1 MTNKLYKLMNWPQI
15 EEITYS
21 ECDNPHKLL
30 GPHKQGSKMLVQAY
44 FPGAEKVTI
53 HWKKTGQVGEAFL
66 TDVPMELA
74 DEEGY
79 FAALVNAGKMSP
91 YEYVVEYGKTKEHAA
106 YRRICGD
113 AYRHVPQIT
122 KEDMDR
128 FAAGIHYTIYEKL
141 GAHPMELDGDAG
153 TYFAVWAPNAMR
165 VSVVGDFNEWDG
177 RIHQMRRL
185 GDSGIFELF
194 IPGAEVGDCYKYE
207 LKIKGGL
214 TYLKADPYGNAA
226 QKRPETASVIADIR
240 NYQWEDDEFLKS
252 REKYQCGNAPVSV
265 YEMYLGSFVT
275 PGEGQDY
282 VNYREIAPKV
292 IEYVKKMGYTHV
304 ELLPVMEYPYDPSWG
319 YQITCYYAPT
329 HRYGAP
335 EDLKYFIDEAHR
347 AGIGVILDWVPAHF
361 PKDANGLYEFDGT
374 CCYEL
379 SDPTMNE
386 HPDWTTRIYD
396 YGKPEVRSFLISN
409 ACYWISQFH
418 ADGIRVDAVA
428 SMLYLDYNRPNYK
441 PNRFGGR
448 ENLEAIDFLRQLNA
462 AAFQAEPSVMMIAE
476 ESTAFPLI
484 TKPDYDG
491 GLGFL
496 FKWNMGWMNDMLR
509 YMSLDPLY
517 RKGDH
522 NALTFSMTYA
532 FSENFILPLSH
543 DEVVHGKCSL
553 IGKMPGN
560 YDDKFN
566 NLRVLYA
573 YQMAHP
579 GKKLNFMGSEFAQF
593 IEWNF
598 KQGLDWLLLGYE
610 KHEKMQHFVRT
621 LNQFYLEHREL
632 WENDSDWGGYEWIE
646 PDDRDNSVIAFRR
659 KDRKGR
665 ELVVVCNFCPVLR
678 ENYRLGL
685 PKQGWYVPVLNTDDE
700 AFGGYG
706 FKPEIVR
713 TEKTPSHNQK
723 QSGLFRIPPMSVC
736 FYRYTRARPQTKP

>member
-1 MTNKLYKLMNWPQI
+1 MEQFK
-15 EEITYS
+15 
-21 ECDNPHKLL
+21 
-30 GPHKQGSKMLVQAY
+30 
-44 FPGAEKVTI
+44 
-53 HWKKTGQVGEAFL
+53 AFL
-66 TDVPMELA
+66 EQFHTTGV
-74 DEEGY
+74 
-79 FAALVNAGKMSP
+79 S
-91 YEYVVEYGKTKEHAA
+91 
-106 YRRICGD
+106 D
-113 AYRHVPQIT
+113 AYR
-122 KEDMDR
+122 
-128 FAAGIHYTIYEKL
+128 FL
-141 GAHPMELDGDAG
+141 GCHAQNRDGVDG
-153 TYFAVWAPNAMR
+153 FVFRTWAPRAQSVR
-165 VSVVGDFNEWDG
+165 VTGDFNFWNEEDLPMQPVGCGVWEAFSRFAQPGQRYKLCIKTKDG
-177 RIHQMRRL
+177 RT
-185 GDSGIFELF
+185 
-194 IPGAEVGDCYKYE
+194 VYK
-207 LKIKGGL
+207 
-214 TYLKADPYGNAA
+214 TDPYGN
-226 QKRPETASVIADIR
+226 RCGVLPDTASIIEA
-240 NYQWEDDEFLKS
+240 EDGFVWHDGLYRARRRKEKILNRPVNIYEVHAGSWKRHEDGSVLSF
-252 REKYQCGNAPVSV
+252 RELAQQLVP
-265 YEMYLGSFVT
+265 
-275 PGEGQDY
+275 Y
-282 VNYREIAPKV
+282 VRD
-292 IEYVKKMGYTHV
+292 MGYTHI

-462 AAFQAEPSVMMIAE
+462 AAFQTEPAVMMIAE

-496 FKWNMGWMNDMLR
+496 FKWNMGWMNDMLQ

-573 YQMAHP
+573 YQMAQP

-598 KQGLDWLLLGYE
+598 KQGLDWLLLDYE
-610 KHEKMQHFVRT
+610 KHRKMQQFVKT
-621 LNQFYLEHREL
+621 LNRFYLENREL
-632 WENDSDWGGYEWIE
+632 WEVDTGWDGYEWIE
-646 PDDRDNSVIAFRR
+646 PDDRDRSVIAFRR

-706 FKPEIVR
+706 FAPETVR
-713 TEKTPSHNQK
+713 TEKKPSHGQM
-723 QSGLFRIPPMSVC
+723 QSGLFRVPPMSVC
-736 FYRYTRARPQTKP
+736 FYRYHRARPQTKP

>member
-1 MTNKLYKLMNWPQI
+1 MEQFK
-15 EEITYS
+15 
-21 ECDNPHKLL
+21 
-30 GPHKQGSKMLVQAY
+30 
-44 FPGAEKVTI
+44 
-53 HWKKTGQVGEAFL
+53 AFL
-66 TDVPMELA
+66 EQFHTTGV
-74 DEEGY
+74 
-79 FAALVNAGKMSP
+79 S
-91 YEYVVEYGKTKEHAA
+91 
-106 YRRICGD
+106 D
-113 AYRHVPQIT
+113 AYR
-122 KEDMDR
+122 
-128 FAAGIHYTIYEKL
+128 FL
-141 GAHPMELDGDAG
+141 GCHAQNRDGVDG
-153 TYFAVWAPNAMR
+153 FVFRTWAPRAQSVR
-165 VSVVGDFNEWDG
+165 VTGDFNFWNEEDLPMQPVGCGVWEAFSRFAQPGQRYKLCIKTKDG
-177 RIHQMRRL
+177 RT
-185 GDSGIFELF
+185 
-194 IPGAEVGDCYKYE
+194 VYK
-207 LKIKGGL
+207 
-214 TYLKADPYGNAA
+214 TDPYGN
-226 QKRPETASVIADIR
+226 RCGVLPDTASIIEA
-240 NYQWEDDEFLKS
+240 EDGFVWHDGLYRARRRKEKILNRPVNIYEVHAGSWKRHEDGSVLSF
-252 REKYQCGNAPVSV
+252 RELAQQLVP
-265 YEMYLGSFVT
+265 
-275 PGEGQDY
+275 Y
-282 VNYREIAPKV
+282 VRD
-292 IEYVKKMGYTHV
+292 MGYTHI

-462 AAFQAEPSVMMIAE
+462 AAFQTEPAVMMIAE

-496 FKWNMGWMNDMLR
+496 FKWNMGWMNDMLQ

-610 KHEKMQHFVRT
+610 KHRKMQQFVKT
-621 LNQFYLEHREL
+621 LNRFYLENREL
-632 WENDSDWGGYEWIE
+632 WEVDTGWDGYEWIE
-646 PDDRDNSVIAFRR
+646 PDDRDRSVIAFRR

-706 FKPEIVR
+706 FAPETVR
-713 TEKTPSHNQK
+713 TEKKPSHGQM
-723 QSGLFRIPPMSVC
+723 QSGLFRVPPMSVC
-736 FYRYTRARPQTKP
+736 FYRYHCARPQTKP

>member
-1 MTNKLYKLMNWPQI
+1 MEQFK
-15 EEITYS
+15 
-21 ECDNPHKLL
+21 
-30 GPHKQGSKMLVQAY
+30 
-44 FPGAEKVTI
+44 
-53 HWKKTGQVGEAFL
+53 AFL
-66 TDVPMELA
+66 EQFHTTGV
-74 DEEGY
+74 
-79 FAALVNAGKMSP
+79 S
-91 YEYVVEYGKTKEHAA
+91 
-106 YRRICGD
+106 D
-113 AYRHVPQIT
+113 AYR
-122 KEDMDR
+122 
-128 FAAGIHYTIYEKL
+128 FL
-141 GAHPMELDGDAG
+141 GCHAQNRDGVDG
-153 TYFAVWAPNAMR
+153 FVFRTWAPRAQSVR
-165 VSVVGDFNEWDG
+165 VTGDFNFWNEEDLPMQPVGCGVWEAFSRFAQPGQRYKLCIKTKDG
-177 RIHQMRRL
+177 RT
-185 GDSGIFELF
+185 
-194 IPGAEVGDCYKYE
+194 VYK
-207 LKIKGGL
+207 
-214 TYLKADPYGNAA
+214 TDPYGN
-226 QKRPETASVIADIR
+226 RCGVLPDTASIIEA
-240 NYQWEDDEFLKS
+240 EDGFVWHDGLYRARRRKEKILNRPVNIYEVHAGSWKRHEDGSVLSF
-252 REKYQCGNAPVSV
+252 RELAQQLVP
-265 YEMYLGSFVT
+265 
-275 PGEGQDY
+275 
-282 VNYREIAPKV
+282 
-292 IEYVKKMGYTHV
+292 YVKDMGYTHI
-304 ELLPVMEYPYDPSWG
+304 ELMPVMEYPYDPSWG

-462 AAFQAEPSVMMIAE
+462 AAFQTEPAVMMIAE

-496 FKWNMGWMNDMLR
+496 FKWNMGWMNDMLQ
-509 YMSLDPLY
+509 YMSLDPIY

-610 KHEKMQHFVRT
+610 KHRKMQQFVKT
-621 LNQFYLEHREL
+621 LNRFYLENREL
-632 WENDSDWGGYEWIE
+632 WEVDTGWDGYEWIE
-646 PDDRDNSVIAFRR
+646 PDDRDRSVIAFRR

-685 PKQGWYVPVLNTDDE
+685 PKQGWYIPVLNTDDE

-706 FKPEIVR
+706 FAPETVR
-713 TEKTPSHNQK
+713 TEKKPSHGQM
-723 QSGLFRIPPMSVC
+723 QSGLFRVPPMSVC
-736 FYRYTRARPQTKP
+736 FYRYHRARPQTKP

>member
-1 MTNKLYKLMNWPQI
+1 MEQFK
-15 EEITYS
+15 
-21 ECDNPHKLL
+21 
-30 GPHKQGSKMLVQAY
+30 
-44 FPGAEKVTI
+44 
-53 HWKKTGQVGEAFL
+53 AFL
-66 TDVPMELA
+66 EQFHTTGV
-74 DEEGY
+74 
-79 FAALVNAGKMSP
+79 S
-91 YEYVVEYGKTKEHAA
+91 
-106 YRRICGD
+106 D
-113 AYRHVPQIT
+113 AYR
-122 KEDMDR
+122 
-128 FAAGIHYTIYEKL
+128 FL
-141 GAHPMELDGDAG
+141 GCHAQNRDGVDG
-153 TYFAVWAPNAMR
+153 FVFRTWAPRARSVR
-165 VSVVGDFNEWDG
+165 VTGDFNFWNEEDLPMQPVGCGVWEAFSRFAQPGQRYKLCIKTKDG
-177 RIHQMRRL
+177 RT
-185 GDSGIFELF
+185 
-194 IPGAEVGDCYKYE
+194 VYK
-207 LKIKGGL
+207 
-214 TYLKADPYGNAA
+214 TDPYGN
-226 QKRPETASVIADIR
+226 RCGVLPDTASIIEA
-240 NYQWEDDEFLKS
+240 EDGFVWHDGLYRARRRKEKILNRPVNIYEVHAGSWKRHEDGSVLSF
-252 REKYQCGNAPVSV
+252 RELAQQLVP
-265 YEMYLGSFVT
+265 
-275 PGEGQDY
+275 Y
-282 VNYREIAPKV
+282 VRD
-292 IEYVKKMGYTHV
+292 MGYTHI

-462 AAFQAEPSVMMIAE
+462 AAFQTEPAVMMIAE

-496 FKWNMGWMNDMLR
+496 FKWNMGWMNDMLQ

-610 KHEKMQHFVRT
+610 KHRKMQQFVKT
-621 LNQFYLEHREL
+621 LNRFYLENREL
-632 WENDSDWGGYEWIE
+632 WEVDTGWDGYEWIE
-646 PDDRDNSVIAFRR
+646 PDDRDRSVIAFRR

-706 FKPEIVR
+706 FAPETVR
-713 TEKTPSHNQK
+713 TEKKPSHGQM
-723 QSGLFRIPPMSVC
+723 QSGLFRVPPMSVC
-736 FYRYTRARPQTKP
+736 FYRYHRARPQTKP

>member
-1 MTNKLYKLMNWPQI
+1 MEQFK
-15 EEITYS
+15 
-21 ECDNPHKLL
+21 
-30 GPHKQGSKMLVQAY
+30 
-44 FPGAEKVTI
+44 
-53 HWKKTGQVGEAFL
+53 AFL
-66 TDVPMELA
+66 EQFHTTGV
-74 DEEGY
+74 
-79 FAALVNAGKMSP
+79 S
-91 YEYVVEYGKTKEHAA
+91 
-106 YRRICGD
+106 D
-113 AYRHVPQIT
+113 AYR
-122 KEDMDR
+122 
-128 FAAGIHYTIYEKL
+128 FL
-141 GAHPMELDGDAG
+141 GCHAQNRDGVDG
-153 TYFAVWAPNAMR
+153 FVFRTWAPQAQSVR
-165 VSVVGDFNEWDG
+165 VTGDFNFWNEEDLPMQPVGCGVWEAFSRFAQPGQRYKLCIKTKDG
-177 RIHQMRRL
+177 RT
-185 GDSGIFELF
+185 
-194 IPGAEVGDCYKYE
+194 VYK
-207 LKIKGGL
+207 
-214 TYLKADPYGNAA
+214 TDPYGN
-226 QKRPETASVIADIR
+226 RCGVLPDTASIIEA
-240 NYQWEDDEFLKS
+240 EDGFVWHDGLYRARRRKEKILNRPVNIYEVHAGSWKRHEDGSVLSF
-252 REKYQCGNAPVSV
+252 RELAQQLVP
-265 YEMYLGSFVT
+265 
-275 PGEGQDY
+275 Y
-282 VNYREIAPKV
+282 VRD
-292 IEYVKKMGYTHV
+292 MGYTHI
-304 ELLPVMEYPYDPSWG
+304 ELMPVMEYPYDPSWG

-335 EDLKYFIDEAHR
+335 EDLKYFIDEAHK

-462 AAFQAEPSVMMIAE
+462 AAFQTEPAVMMIAE

-496 FKWNMGWMNDMLR
+496 FKWNMGWMNDMLQ
-509 YMSLDPLY
+509 YMSLDPIY

-598 KQGLDWLLLGYE
+598 KQGLDWLLLDYE
-610 KHEKMQHFVRT
+610 KHRKMQQFVKT
-621 LNQFYLEHREL
+621 LNRFYLENREL
-632 WENDSDWGGYEWIE
+632 WEVDTGWDGYEWIE
-646 PDDRDNSVIAFRR
+646 PDDRDRSVIAFRR

-706 FKPEIVR
+706 FAPETVR
-713 TEKTPSHNQK
+713 TEKKPSHGQM
-723 QSGLFRIPPMSVC
+723 QSGLFRVPPMSVC
-736 FYRYTRARPQTKP
+736 FYRYHRARPQTKP

>member
-1 MTNKLYKLMNWPQI
+1 MEQFK
-15 EEITYS
+15 
-21 ECDNPHKLL
+21 
-30 GPHKQGSKMLVQAY
+30 
-44 FPGAEKVTI
+44 
-53 HWKKTGQVGEAFL
+53 AFL
-66 TDVPMELA
+66 EQFHTTGV
-74 DEEGY
+74 
-79 FAALVNAGKMSP
+79 S
-91 YEYVVEYGKTKEHAA
+91 
-106 YRRICGD
+106 D
-113 AYRHVPQIT
+113 AYR
-122 KEDMDR
+122 
-128 FAAGIHYTIYEKL
+128 FL
-141 GAHPMELDGDAG
+141 GCHAQNRDGVDG
-153 TYFAVWAPNAMR
+153 FVFRTWAPRAQSVR
-165 VSVVGDFNEWDG
+165 VTGDFNFWNEEDLPMQPVGCGVWEAFSRFAQPGQRYKLCIKTKDG
-177 RIHQMRRL
+177 RT
-185 GDSGIFELF
+185 
-194 IPGAEVGDCYKYE
+194 VYK
-207 LKIKGGL
+207 
-214 TYLKADPYGNAA
+214 TDPYGN
-226 QKRPETASVIADIR
+226 RCGVLPDTASIIEA
-240 NYQWEDDEFLKS
+240 EDGFVWHDGLYRARRRKEKILNRPVNIYEVHAGSWKRHEDGRVLSF
-252 REKYQCGNAPVSV
+252 RELAQQLVP
-265 YEMYLGSFVT
+265 
-275 PGEGQDY
+275 Y
-282 VNYREIAPKV
+282 VRD
-292 IEYVKKMGYTHV
+292 MGYTHI

-462 AAFQAEPSVMMIAE
+462 AAFQTEPAVMMIAE

-496 FKWNMGWMNDMLR
+496 FKWNMGWMNDMLQ

-610 KHEKMQHFVRT
+610 KHRKMQQFVKT
-621 LNQFYLEHREL
+621 LNRFYLENREL
-632 WENDSDWGGYEWIE
+632 WEVDTGWDGYEWIE
-646 PDDRDNSVIAFRR
+646 PDDRDRSVIAFRR

-706 FKPEIVR
+706 FAPETVR
-713 TEKTPSHNQK
+713 TEKKPSHGQM
-723 QSGLFRIPPMSVC
+723 QSGLFRVPPMSVC
-736 FYRYTRARPQTKP
+736 FYRYHRARPQTKP

>member
-1 MTNKLYKLMNWPQI
+1 MEQFK
-15 EEITYS
+15 
-21 ECDNPHKLL
+21 
-30 GPHKQGSKMLVQAY
+30 
-44 FPGAEKVTI
+44 
-53 HWKKTGQVGEAFL
+53 AFL
-66 TDVPMELA
+66 EQFHTSGV
-74 DEEGY
+74 
-79 FAALVNAGKMSP
+79 S
-91 YEYVVEYGKTKEHAA
+91 
-106 YRRICGD
+106 D
-113 AYRHVPQIT
+113 AYR
-122 KEDMDR
+122 
-128 FAAGIHYTIYEKL
+128 FL
-141 GAHPMELDGDAG
+141 GCHAQNRDGVDG
-153 TYFAVWAPNAMR
+153 FVFRTWAPQAQSVR
-165 VSVVGDFNEWDG
+165 VTGDFNFWNEEDLPMQPVGCGVWEAFSRFAQPGQRYKLCIKTKDG
-177 RIHQMRRL
+177 RT
-185 GDSGIFELF
+185 
-194 IPGAEVGDCYKYE
+194 VYK
-207 LKIKGGL
+207 
-214 TYLKADPYGNAA
+214 TDPYGN
-226 QKRPETASVIADIR
+226 RCGVLPDTASIIEA
-240 NYQWEDDEFLKS
+240 EDGFVWHDGLYRARRRKEKILNRLVNIYEVHAGSWKRHEDGSVLSF
-252 REKYQCGNAPVSV
+252 RELAQQLVP
-265 YEMYLGSFVT
+265 
-275 PGEGQDY
+275 Y
-282 VNYREIAPKV
+282 VRD
-292 IEYVKKMGYTHV
+292 MGYTHI

-462 AAFQAEPSVMMIAE
+462 AAFQTEPAVMMIAE

-496 FKWNMGWMNDMLR
+496 FKWNMGWMNDMLQ
-509 YMSLDPLY
+509 YMSLDPIY

-610 KHEKMQHFVRT
+610 KHQKMQQFVKT
-621 LNQFYLEHREL
+621 LNRFYLENREL
-632 WENDSDWGGYEWIE
+632 WEVDTGWDGYEWIE
-646 PDDRDNSVIAFRR
+646 PDDRDRSVIAFRR

-706 FKPEIVR
+706 FAPETVR
-713 TEKTPSHNQK
+713 TEKKPSHGQM
-723 QSGLFRIPPMSVC
+723 QSGLFRVPPMSVC
-736 FYRYTRARPQTKP
+736 FYRYHRARPQTKP

>member
-1 MTNKLYKLMNWPQI
+1 MEQFK
-15 EEITYS
+15 
-21 ECDNPHKLL
+21 
-30 GPHKQGSKMLVQAY
+30 
-44 FPGAEKVTI
+44 
-53 HWKKTGQVGEAFL
+53 AFL
-66 TDVPMELA
+66 EQFHTTGV
-74 DEEGY
+74 
-79 FAALVNAGKMSP
+79 S
-91 YEYVVEYGKTKEHAA
+91 
-106 YRRICGD
+106 D
-113 AYRHVPQIT
+113 AYR
-122 KEDMDR
+122 
-128 FAAGIHYTIYEKL
+128 FL
-141 GAHPMELDGDAG
+141 GCHAQNRDGVDG
-153 TYFAVWAPNAMR
+153 FVFRTWAPQAQSVR
-165 VSVVGDFNEWDG
+165 VTGDFNFWNEEDLPMQPVGCGVWEAFSRFAQPGQRYKLCIKTRDG
-177 RIHQMRRL
+177 RT
-185 GDSGIFELF
+185 
-194 IPGAEVGDCYKYE
+194 VYK
-207 LKIKGGL
+207 
-214 TYLKADPYGNAA
+214 TDPYGN
-226 QKRPETASVIADIR
+226 RCGVLPDTASIIEA
-240 NYQWEDDEFLKS
+240 EDGFVWHDGLYRARRRKEKILNRPVNIYEVHAGSWKRHEDGSVLSF
-252 REKYQCGNAPVSV
+252 RELAQQLVP
-265 YEMYLGSFVT
+265 
-275 PGEGQDY
+275 Y
-282 VNYREIAPKV
+282 VRD
-292 IEYVKKMGYTHV
+292 MGYTHI

-462 AAFQAEPSVMMIAE
+462 AAFQTEPAVMMIAE

-496 FKWNMGWMNDMLR
+496 FKWNMGWMNDMLQ

-610 KHEKMQHFVRT
+610 KHRKMQQFVKT
-621 LNQFYLEHREL
+621 LNRFYLENREL
-632 WENDSDWGGYEWIE
+632 WEVDTGWDGYEWIE
-646 PDDRDNSVIAFRR
+646 PDDRDRSVIAFRR

-706 FKPEIVR
+706 FAPETVR
-713 TEKTPSHNQK
+713 TEKKPSHGQM
-723 QSGLFRIPPMSVC
+723 QSGLFRVPPMSVC
-736 FYRYTRARPQTKP
+736 FYRYHRARPQTKP

>member
-1 MTNKLYKLMNWPQI
+1 MEQFK
-15 EEITYS
+15 
-21 ECDNPHKLL
+21 
-30 GPHKQGSKMLVQAY
+30 
-44 FPGAEKVTI
+44 
-53 HWKKTGQVGEAFL
+53 AFL
-66 TDVPMELA
+66 EQFHTTGV
-74 DEEGY
+74 
-79 FAALVNAGKMSP
+79 S
-91 YEYVVEYGKTKEHAA
+91 
-106 YRRICGD
+106 D
-113 AYRHVPQIT
+113 AYR
-122 KEDMDR
+122 
-128 FAAGIHYTIYEKL
+128 FL
-141 GAHPMELDGDAG
+141 GCHAQNRDGVDG
-153 TYFAVWAPNAMR
+153 FVFRTWAPRAQSVR
-165 VSVVGDFNEWDG
+165 VTGDFNFWNEEDLPMQPVGCGVWEAFSRFAQPGQRYKLCIKTKDG
-177 RIHQMRRL
+177 RT
-185 GDSGIFELF
+185 
-194 IPGAEVGDCYKYE
+194 VYK
-207 LKIKGGL
+207 
-214 TYLKADPYGNAA
+214 TDPYGN
-226 QKRPETASVIADIR
+226 RCGVLPDTASIIEA
-240 NYQWEDDEFLKS
+240 EDGFVWHDGLYRARRRKEKILNRPVNIYEVHAGSWKRHEDGSVLSF
-252 REKYQCGNAPVSV
+252 RELAQQLVP
-265 YEMYLGSFVT
+265 
-275 PGEGQDY
+275 Y
-282 VNYREIAPKV
+282 VRD
-292 IEYVKKMGYTHV
+292 MGYTHI

-462 AAFQAEPSVMMIAE
+462 AAFQTEPAVMMIAE

-496 FKWNMGWMNDMLR
+496 FKWNMGWMNDMLQ

-610 KHEKMQHFVRT
+610 KHRKMQQFVKT
-621 LNQFYLEHREL
+621 LNRFYLENREL
-632 WENDSDWGGYEWIE
+632 WEVDTGWDGYEWIE
-646 PDDRDNSVIAFRR
+646 PDDRDRSVIAFRR

-665 ELVVVCNFCPVLR
+665 ELVVVRNFCPVLR

-706 FKPEIVR
+706 FAPETVR
-713 TEKTPSHNQK
+713 TEKKPSHGQM
-723 QSGLFRIPPMSVC
+723 QSGLFRVPPMSVC
-736 FYRYTRARPQTKP
+736 FYRYHRARPQTKP

>member
-1 MTNKLYKLMNWPQI
+1 MEQFK
-15 EEITYS
+15 
-21 ECDNPHKLL
+21 
-30 GPHKQGSKMLVQAY
+30 
-44 FPGAEKVTI
+44 
-53 HWKKTGQVGEAFL
+53 AFL
-66 TDVPMELA
+66 EQFHTTGV
-74 DEEGY
+74 
-79 FAALVNAGKMSP
+79 S
-91 YEYVVEYGKTKEHAA
+91 
-106 YRRICGD
+106 D
-113 AYRHVPQIT
+113 AYR
-122 KEDMDR
+122 
-128 FAAGIHYTIYEKL
+128 FL
-141 GAHPMELDGDAG
+141 GCHAQNRDGVDG
-153 TYFAVWAPNAMR
+153 FVFRTWAPQAQSVR
-165 VSVVGDFNEWDG
+165 VTGDFNFWNEEDLPMQPVGCGVWEAFSRFAQPGQRYKLCIKTKDG
-177 RIHQMRRL
+177 RT
-185 GDSGIFELF
+185 
-194 IPGAEVGDCYKYE
+194 VYK
-207 LKIKGGL
+207 
-214 TYLKADPYGNAA
+214 TDPYGN
-226 QKRPETASVIADIR
+226 RCGVLPDTASIIEA
-240 NYQWEDDEFLKS
+240 EDGFVWHDGLYRARRRKEKILNRPVNIYEVHAGSWKRHEDGSVLSF
-252 REKYQCGNAPVSV
+252 RELAQQLVP
-265 YEMYLGSFVT
+265 
-275 PGEGQDY
+275 
-282 VNYREIAPKV
+282 
-292 IEYVKKMGYTHV
+292 YVKDMGYTHI
-304 ELLPVMEYPYDPSWG
+304 ELMPVMEYPYDPSWG

-462 AAFQAEPSVMMIAE
+462 AAFQTEPAVMMIAE

-496 FKWNMGWMNDMLR
+496 FKWNMGWMNDMLQ
-509 YMSLDPLY
+509 YMSLDPIY

-610 KHEKMQHFVRT
+610 KHQKMQQFVKT
-621 LNQFYLEHREL
+621 LNRFYLENREL
-632 WENDSDWGGYEWIE
+632 WEVDTGWDGYEWIE
-646 PDDRDNSVIAFRR
+646 PDDRDRSVIAFRR

-706 FKPEIVR
+706 FAPETVR
-713 TEKTPSHNQK
+713 TEKKPSHGQM
-723 QSGLFRIPPMSVC
+723 QSGLFRVPPMSVC
-736 FYRYTRARPQTKP
+736 FYRYHRARPQTKP

>member
-1 MTNKLYKLMNWPQI
+1 MEQFK
-15 EEITYS
+15 
-21 ECDNPHKLL
+21 
-30 GPHKQGSKMLVQAY
+30 
-44 FPGAEKVTI
+44 
-53 HWKKTGQVGEAFL
+53 AFL
-66 TDVPMELA
+66 EQFHTTGV
-74 DEEGY
+74 
-79 FAALVNAGKMSP
+79 S
-91 YEYVVEYGKTKEHAA
+91 
-106 YRRICGD
+106 D
-113 AYRHVPQIT
+113 AYR
-122 KEDMDR
+122 
-128 FAAGIHYTIYEKL
+128 FL
-141 GAHPMELDGDAG
+141 GCHAQNRDGVDG
-153 TYFAVWAPNAMR
+153 FVFRTWAPQAQSVR
-165 VSVVGDFNEWDG
+165 VTGDFNFWNEEDLPMQPVGCGVWEAFSRFAQPGQRYKLCIKTKDG
-177 RIHQMRRL
+177 RT
-185 GDSGIFELF
+185 
-194 IPGAEVGDCYKYE
+194 VYK
-207 LKIKGGL
+207 
-214 TYLKADPYGNAA
+214 TDPYGN
-226 QKRPETASVIADIR
+226 RCGVLPDTASIIEA
-240 NYQWEDDEFLKS
+240 EDGFVWHDGLYRARRRKEKILNRPVNIYEVHAGSWKRHEDGSVLSF
-252 REKYQCGNAPVSV
+252 RELAQQLVP
-265 YEMYLGSFVT
+265 
-275 PGEGQDY
+275 
-282 VNYREIAPKV
+282 
-292 IEYVKKMGYTHV
+292 YVKDMGYTHI
-304 ELLPVMEYPYDPSWG
+304 ELMPVMEYPYDPSWG

-335 EDLKYFIDEAHR
+335 EDLKYFIDEAHK

-462 AAFQAEPSVMMIAE
+462 AAFQTEPAVMMIAE

-496 FKWNMGWMNDMLR
+496 FKWNMGWMNDMLQ

-610 KHEKMQHFVRT
+610 KHRKMQQFVKT
-621 LNQFYLEHREL
+621 LNRFYLENREL
-632 WENDSDWGGYEWIE
+632 WEVDTGWDGYEWIE
-646 PDDRDNSVIAFRR
+646 PDDRDRSVIAFRR

-706 FKPEIVR
+706 FAPETVR
-713 TEKTPSHNQK
+713 TEKKPSHGQM
-723 QSGLFRIPPMSVC
+723 QSGLFRVPPMSVC
-736 FYRYTRARPQTKP
+736 FYRYQRAKPQP

>member
-1 MTNKLYKLMNWPQI
+1 MEQFK
-15 EEITYS
+15 
-21 ECDNPHKLL
+21 
-30 GPHKQGSKMLVQAY
+30 
-44 FPGAEKVTI
+44 
-53 HWKKTGQVGEAFL
+53 AFL
-66 TDVPMELA
+66 EQFHTTGV
-74 DEEGY
+74 
-79 FAALVNAGKMSP
+79 S
-91 YEYVVEYGKTKEHAA
+91 
-106 YRRICGD
+106 D
-113 AYRHVPQIT
+113 AYR
-122 KEDMDR
+122 
-128 FAAGIHYTIYEKL
+128 FL
-141 GAHPMELDGDAG
+141 GCHAQNRDGVDG
-153 TYFAVWAPNAMR
+153 FVFRTWAPQAQSVR
-165 VSVVGDFNEWDG
+165 VTGDFNFWNEEDLPMQPVGCGVWEAFSRFAQPGQRYKLCIKTKDG
-177 RIHQMRRL
+177 RT
-185 GDSGIFELF
+185 
-194 IPGAEVGDCYKYE
+194 VYK
-207 LKIKGGL
+207 
-214 TYLKADPYGNAA
+214 TDPYGN
-226 QKRPETASVIADIR
+226 RCGVLPDTASIIEA
-240 NYQWEDDEFLKS
+240 EDGFVWHDGLYRARRRKEKILNRPVNIYEVHAGSWKRHEDGSVLSF
-252 REKYQCGNAPVSV
+252 RELAQQLVP
-265 YEMYLGSFVT
+265 
-275 PGEGQDY
+275 
-282 VNYREIAPKV
+282 
-292 IEYVKKMGYTHV
+292 YVKDMGYTHI
-304 ELLPVMEYPYDPSWG
+304 ELMPVMEYPYDPSWG

-418 ADGIRVDAVA
+418 ADGIRVDAGA

-462 AAFQAEPSVMMIAE
+462 AAFQTEPAVMMIAE

-496 FKWNMGWMNDMLR
+496 FKWNMGWMNDMLQ

-610 KHEKMQHFVRT
+610 KHRKMQQFVKT
-621 LNQFYLEHREL
+621 LNRFYLENREL
-632 WENDSDWGGYEWIE
+632 WEVDTGWDGYEWIE
-646 PDDRDNSVIAFRR
+646 PDDRDRSVIAFRR

-706 FKPEIVR
+706 FAPETVR
-713 TEKTPSHNQK
+713 TEKKPSHGQM
-723 QSGLFRIPPMSVC
+723 QSGLFRVPPMSVC
-736 FYRYTRARPQTKP
+736 FYRYHRARPQTKP

>member
-1 MTNKLYKLMNWPQI
+1 MEQFK
-15 EEITYS
+15 
-21 ECDNPHKLL
+21 
-30 GPHKQGSKMLVQAY
+30 
-44 FPGAEKVTI
+44 
-53 HWKKTGQVGEAFL
+53 AFL
-66 TDVPMELA
+66 EQFHTTGV
-74 DEEGY
+74 
-79 FAALVNAGKMSP
+79 S
-91 YEYVVEYGKTKEHAA
+91 
-106 YRRICGD
+106 D
-113 AYRHVPQIT
+113 AYR
-122 KEDMDR
+122 
-128 FAAGIHYTIYEKL
+128 FL
-141 GAHPMELDGDAG
+141 GCHAQNRDGVDG
-153 TYFAVWAPNAMR
+153 FVFRTWAPRAQSVR
-165 VSVVGDFNEWDG
+165 VTGDFNFWNEEDLPMQPVGCGVWEAFSRFAQPGQRYKLCIKTRDG
-177 RIHQMRRL
+177 RT
-185 GDSGIFELF
+185 
-194 IPGAEVGDCYKYE
+194 VYK
-207 LKIKGGL
+207 
-214 TYLKADPYGNAA
+214 TDPYGN
-226 QKRPETASVIADIR
+226 RCGVLPDTASIIEA
-240 NYQWEDDEFLKS
+240 EDGFVWHDGLYRARRRKEKILNRPVNIYEVHAGSWKRHEDGSVLSF
-252 REKYQCGNAPVSV
+252 RELAQQLVP
-265 YEMYLGSFVT
+265 
-275 PGEGQDY
+275 Y
-282 VNYREIAPKV
+282 VRD
-292 IEYVKKMGYTHV
+292 MGYTHI

-462 AAFQAEPSVMMIAE
+462 AAFQTEPAVMMIAE

-496 FKWNMGWMNDMLR
+496 FKWNMGWMNDMLQ

-610 KHEKMQHFVRT
+610 KHRKMQQFVKT
-621 LNQFYLEHREL
+621 LNRFYLENREL
-632 WENDSDWGGYEWIE
+632 WEVDTGWDGYEWIE
-646 PDDRDNSVIAFRR
+646 PDDRDRSVIAFRR

-706 FKPEIVR
+706 FAPETVR
-713 TEKTPSHNQK
+713 TEKKPSHGQM
-723 QSGLFRIPPMSVC
+723 QSGLFRVPPMSVC
-736 FYRYTRARPQTKP
+736 FYRYHRARPQTKP

>member
-1 MTNKLYKLMNWPQI
+1 MEQFK
-15 EEITYS
+15 
-21 ECDNPHKLL
+21 
-30 GPHKQGSKMLVQAY
+30 
-44 FPGAEKVTI
+44 
-53 HWKKTGQVGEAFL
+53 AFL
-66 TDVPMELA
+66 EQFHTTGV
-74 DEEGY
+74 
-79 FAALVNAGKMSP
+79 S
-91 YEYVVEYGKTKEHAA
+91 
-106 YRRICGD
+106 D
-113 AYRHVPQIT
+113 AYR
-122 KEDMDR
+122 
-128 FAAGIHYTIYEKL
+128 FL
-141 GAHPMELDGDAG
+141 GCHAQSRDGVDG
-153 TYFAVWAPNAMR
+153 FVFRTWAPQAQSVR
-165 VSVVGDFNEWDG
+165 VTGDFNFWNEEDLPMQPVGCGVWEAFSRFAQPGQRYKLCIKTKDG
-177 RIHQMRRL
+177 RT
-185 GDSGIFELF
+185 
-194 IPGAEVGDCYKYE
+194 VYK
-207 LKIKGGL
+207 
-214 TYLKADPYGNAA
+214 TDPYGN
-226 QKRPETASVIADIR
+226 RCGVLPDTASIIEA
-240 NYQWEDDEFLKS
+240 EDGFVWHDGLYRARRRKEKILNRPVNIYEVHAGSWKRHEDGSVLSF
-252 REKYQCGNAPVSV
+252 RELAQQLVP
-265 YEMYLGSFVT
+265 
-275 PGEGQDY
+275 Y
-282 VNYREIAPKV
+282 VRD
-292 IEYVKKMGYTHV
+292 MGYTHI

-462 AAFQAEPSVMMIAE
+462 AAFQTEPAVMMIAE

-496 FKWNMGWMNDMLR
+496 FKWNMGWMNDMLQ

-610 KHEKMQHFVRT
+610 KHRKMQQFVKT
-621 LNQFYLEHREL
+621 LNRFYLENREL
-632 WENDSDWGGYEWIE
+632 WEVDTGWDGYEWIE
-646 PDDRDNSVIAFRR
+646 PDDRDRSVIAFRR

-706 FKPEIVR
+706 FAPETVR
-713 TEKTPSHNQK
+713 TEKKPSHGQM
-723 QSGLFRIPPMSVC
+723 QSGLFRVPPMSVC
-736 FYRYTRARPQTKP
+736 FYRYHRARPQTKP

>member
-1 MTNKLYKLMNWPQI
+1 MEQFK
-15 EEITYS
+15 
-21 ECDNPHKLL
+21 
-30 GPHKQGSKMLVQAY
+30 
-44 FPGAEKVTI
+44 
-53 HWKKTGQVGEAFL
+53 AFL
-66 TDVPMELA
+66 EQFHTTGV
-74 DEEGY
+74 
-79 FAALVNAGKMSP
+79 S
-91 YEYVVEYGKTKEHAA
+91 
-106 YRRICGD
+106 D
-113 AYRHVPQIT
+113 AYR
-122 KEDMDR
+122 
-128 FAAGIHYTIYEKL
+128 FL
-141 GAHPMELDGDAG
+141 GCHAQNRDGVDG
-153 TYFAVWAPNAMR
+153 FVFRTWAPQAQSVR
-165 VSVVGDFNEWDG
+165 VTGDFNFWNEEDLPMQPVGCGVWEAFSRFAQPGQRYKLCIKTKDG
-177 RIHQMRRL
+177 RT
-185 GDSGIFELF
+185 
-194 IPGAEVGDCYKYE
+194 VYK
-207 LKIKGGL
+207 
-214 TYLKADPYGNAA
+214 TDPYGN
-226 QKRPETASVIADIR
+226 RCGVLPDTASIIEAEGGFVWHDGLYRARRRKEKILNRPVNIYEVHAGSWKR
-240 NYQWEDDEFLKS
+240 HEDGSVLSF
-252 REKYQCGNAPVSV
+252 RELAQQLVP
-265 YEMYLGSFVT
+265 
-275 PGEGQDY
+275 
-282 VNYREIAPKV
+282 
-292 IEYVKKMGYTHV
+292 YVKDMGYTHI
-304 ELLPVMEYPYDPSWG
+304 ELMPVMEYPYDPSWG

-441 PNRFGGR
+441 PNRFDGR

-462 AAFQAEPSVMMIAE
+462 AAFQTEPAVMMIAE

-496 FKWNMGWMNDMLR
+496 FKWNMGWMNDMLQ

-598 KQGLDWLLLGYE
+598 KQGLDWLLLDYE
-610 KHEKMQHFVRT
+610 KHRKMQQFVKT
-621 LNQFYLEHREL
+621 LNRFYLENREL
-632 WENDSDWGGYEWIE
+632 WEVDTSWDGYEWIE
-646 PDDRDNSVIAFRR
+646 PDDRDRSVIAFRR

-706 FKPEIVR
+706 FAPETVR
-713 TEKTPSHNQK
+713 TEKKPSHGQA
-723 QSGLFRIPPMSVC
+723 QSGLFRVPPMSVC
-736 FYRYTRARPQTKP
+736 FYRYHRARPQTKP